1 MIQSASVC
9 FSCTCTTSTFFAR
22 IAFFCHIVSIETFI
36 FPQNPCSETI
46 ISKLSLVS
54 LKFLPSCFWKR
65 GGKLNCKVLNT
76 REFFSRS
83 REGSLGPY
91 AHFLSVGVSSTIS
104 LKTRRLKNI
113 GLMLIQGCFL
123 LFFLPHPYAST
134 KLHTLLQI
142 SYISQSGLIYIWREG
157 VN

>member
-113 GLMLIQGCFL
+113 GLMLIQGFEQDVFFCSSSPTPMLVPNYIHCFRFPTFPNL
-123 LFFLPHPYAST
+123 D
-134 KLHTLLQI
+134 
-142 SYISQSGLIYIWREG
+142 
-157 VN
+157 